1 MQHYGTY
8 TEYKQNIAHDKQKQ
22 VLNYKTNRQKNV
34 KREKKVTL
42 VLKIKKTWEVGE
54 WAA

>member
-34 KREKKVTL
+34 KREKKKL
-42 VLKIKKTWEVGE
+42 H
-54 WAA
+54 